1 MWKLKHKSKCAI
13 KVFSFPQCT
22 CDYDLTLHN
31 SCFPP
36 PVVCVETVATLSS
49 IAHSRSAQAG
59 HPPGLSLSPTLNIV

>member
-13 KVFSFPQCT
+13 KVFNFSPVHLT
-22 CDYDLTLHN
+22 MTMTLHN

-49 IAHSRSAQAG
+49 VAYSRSAQAG
-59 HPPGLSLSPTLNIV
+59 HPPGLSLSPTLSNV